1 MRFEEL
7 EIGQSYEMRRVF
19 TQEEVLR
26 FADLSLDTNPIHTD
40 AEFAKA
46 TQFGQLIVPGFLT
59 ASLFSAII
67 GTKFPGFGSIYLNQ
81 SMSFRRPVF
90 PGLEVRAV
98 VSVRELI
105 PEKHRV
111 LLDTVCFDENQQV
124 LIEGTALVKLP

>member
-7 EIGQSYEMRRVF
+7 KIGQSYEMKRIF
-19 TQEEVLR
+19 TQQEVMD
-26 FADLSLDTNPIHTD
+26 FAKLSYDTNPIHTD
-40 AEFAKA
+40 PEYART

-81 SMSFRRPVF
+81 TMSFRKPVF
-90 PGLEVRAV
+90 PEQEVTAV
-98 VSVRELI
+98 VNVKELF

-111 LLDTVCFDENQQV
+111 LLDTFCYDEMHQV
-124 LIEGTALVKLP
+124 LIEGSALVKLP